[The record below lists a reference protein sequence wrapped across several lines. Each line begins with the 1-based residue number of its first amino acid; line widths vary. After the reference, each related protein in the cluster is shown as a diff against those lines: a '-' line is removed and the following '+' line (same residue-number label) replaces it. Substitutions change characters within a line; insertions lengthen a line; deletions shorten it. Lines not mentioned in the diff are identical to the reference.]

1 MGTIPKHVASGL
13 NGPFSLKTVDSRRR
27 RKRAPRRSA
36 TPASN
41 IVSTRDQILAAAY
54 RTLIDV
60 GYNQISM
67 RKIADEAGVNQ
78 SLLHYY
84 YGSKENL
91 MLEVLGYVNEQLL
104 ARQRK
109 MYQEVRSFEAIWA
122 QALEYFKEDVQ
133 SGYVR
138 ALWELRAQGLSN
150 ARIQKRLVEM
160 IGHWR
165 SLVADLAKNALVE
178 YGVETKI
185 RPEVFGR
192 LLGDVYW
199 GAEAEILAG
208 EDPHTHIEAIR
219 LMGNLFRWIARD
231 QPRRTREAAAG
242 GS

>member
-1 MGTIPKHVASGL
+1 MRP
-13 NGPFSLKTVDSRRR
+13 
-27 RKRAPRRSA
+27 SA
-36 TPASN
+36 EPAMA
-41 IVSTRDQILAAAY
+41 STRDQILTATY
-54 RTLIDV
+54 RILISI

-84 YGSKENL
+84 FGSKENL

-104 ARQRK
+104 VRQRK
-109 MYQEVRSFEAIWA
+109 MYQEVHSFEAIWA
-122 QALEYFKEDVQ
+122 RALEYFEEDVQ

-150 ARIQKRLVEM
+150 DRIKKRLAEM

-165 SLVADLAKNALVE
+165 GLVTELTKNALVE
-178 YGVETKI
+178 YGIAAKAP
-185 RPEVFGR
+185 PEVYAR
-192 LLGDVYW
+192 LLGDIYW

-208 EDPHTHIEAIR
+208 EDPRLHIEAIR
-219 LMGNLFRWIARD
+219 MMGNLFRWIARD
-231 QPRRTREAAAG
+231 QVRKTREAAAG

>member
-1 MGTIPKHVASGL
+1 M
-13 NGPFSLKTVDSRRR
+13 
-27 RKRAPRRSA
+27 RRSA
-36 TPASN
+36 RPPMA
-41 IVSTRDQILAAAY
+41 STRDQILTAAY
-54 RTLIDV
+54 RTLIDI

-67 RKIADEAGVNQ
+67 RKIAEEAGVNQ

-84 YGSKENL
+84 FGSKENL

-109 MYQEVRSFEAIWA
+109 MYQEVQSFDAIWTR
-122 QALEYFKEDVQ
+122 ALEYFKEDVQ

-150 ARIQKRLVEM
+150 GRIKTRLAEM

-165 SLVADLAKNALVE
+165 GLVTELAKNALVE
-178 YGVETKI
+178 YGIEAKVP
-185 RPEVFGR
+185 PEVFAR

-208 EDPHTHIEAIR
+208 EDPRLHIEAIR

-231 QPRRTREAAAG
+231 QLRKTREAAAG

>member
-1 MGTIPKHVASGL
+1 VRRGG
-13 NGPFSLKTVDSRRR
+13 GP
-27 RKRAPRRSA
+27 APA
-36 TPASN
+36 IA
-41 IVSTRDQILAAAY
+41 STRDQILTAAY
-54 RTLIDV
+54 RTLIEL

-67 RKIADEAGVNQ
+67 RKIADAARVNQ

-109 MYQEVRSFEAIWA
+109 MYQEVQSFEAIWA
-122 QALEYFKEDVQ
+122 RALEYFKEDMQ

-150 ARIQKRLVEM
+150 GRIKTRIAEM

-165 SLVADLAKNALVE
+165 GLLTELVKNALVE
-178 YGVETKI
+178 YGIEATVP
-185 RPEVFGR
+185 PEVFAR
-192 LLGDVYW
+192 ALGDVYW

-208 EDPHTHIEAIR
+208 EDPRLHIEAIR
-219 LMGNLFRWIARD
+219 MMGNLFRWIARD
-231 QPRRTREAAAG
+231 QPRKTREAAAG

>member
-1 MGTIPKHVASGL
+1 ML
-13 NGPFSLKTVDSRRR
+13 NSRHR
-27 RKRAPRRSA
+27 RKRGTHRSAAAPRDA
-36 TPASN
+36 
-41 IVSTRDQILAAAY
+41 VSTRDQILTAAY

-91 MLEVLGYVNEQLL
+91 MLEVLGYINQQLL

-109 MYQEVRSFEAIWA
+109 MYQEVKSFEAIWA

-150 ARIQKRLVEM
+150 ARIQTRLSEM

-165 SLVADLAKNALVE
+165 SLVTELAKNALVE
-178 YGVETKI
+178 YGIETKM

-192 LLGDVYW
+192 ALGDIYW

-219 LMGNLFRWIARD
+219 LMGNLFRWIAGG
-231 QPRRTREAAAG
+231 QPRKTREAAAG